1 MGALEE
7 LRERNRLR
15 IIDALRR
22 KGTASRAEITEAVG
36 LSRTT
41 VTAVVSDLLAS
52 GIVVE
57 RPLPRDAERGRG
69 RPAAL
74 LALDAS
80 AGAAIGID
88 FGHRQ
93 LHVAIA
99 DLSSTVLIERR
110 VAFDP
115 HASLDHVAEL
125 AHSLLAEVEI
135 PMERVV
141 GAGLSLSSA
150 LPGSLNP
157 APELASRLG
166 IRVTVDNDANLGALA
181 EARIGAGRGREAVI
195 YVKVASGIGAGI
207 VLHGRVHHGATGDAG
222 EIGHVP
228 VRADGDLCRCGN
240 RGCLETVASTTAL
253 LAALRWTYGD
263 SLTVASMLE
272 VAQAGDVGV
281 QRVITDAG
289 RAIGRT
295 LADLCNS
302 LNPDA
307 IVVGGEVSGGGWLL
321 HGIRE
326 SIDRYAQPPTARAV
340 QVVAS
345 ALGPRS
351 SVLGALLLAALSD
364 ESLFINRLT

>member
-1 MGALEE
+1 MGAHEE

-15 IIDALRR
+15 IIDTLRR
-22 KGTASRAEITEAVG
+22 RGTASRAEIAEAVG

-41 VTAVVSDLLAS
+41 ITAVVADLLAS
-52 GIVVE
+52 GVVVE
-57 RPLPRDAERGRG
+57 RALPRDAERGRG
-69 RPAAL
+69 RPAAM

-80 AGAAIGID
+80 AGATIGID
-88 FGHRQ
+88 LGRRH

-99 DLSSTVLIERR
+99 DLSSTVLTERR
-110 VAFDP
+110 IGFDP
-115 HASLDHVAEL
+115 HASPDQIVEL
-125 AHSLLAEVEI
+125 ARSLLAEVEI
-135 PMERVV
+135 PIERVV
-141 GAGLSLSSA
+141 GAGVSTPSCLDA
-150 LPGSLNP
+150 AREP
-157 APELASRLG
+157 AGRLG
-166 IRVTVDNDANLGALA
+166 VPVTVDNDVNLSALA
-181 EARIGAGRGREAVI
+181 ETRIGAGRGREAVV
-195 YVKVASGIGAGI
+195 YVKVATGIGAGI
-207 VLHGRVHHGATGDAG
+207 VLDGRVHHGASGDAG
-222 EIGHVP
+222 EIGHVQ
-228 VRADGDLCRCGN
+228 VRPDGDLCRCGN

-263 SLTVASMLE
+263 ALTVASMLE

-289 RAIGRT
+289 RAIGRA

-307 IVVGGEVSGGGWLL
+307 IVVGGEISGGGWLL

-351 SVLGALLLAALSD
+351 SVLGALMLAALSD